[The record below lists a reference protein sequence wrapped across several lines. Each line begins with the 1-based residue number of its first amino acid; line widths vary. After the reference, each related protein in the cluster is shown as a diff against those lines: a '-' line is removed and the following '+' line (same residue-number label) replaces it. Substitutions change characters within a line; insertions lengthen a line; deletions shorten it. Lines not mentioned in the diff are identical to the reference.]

1 MKALVISLFL
11 QTNGIEALRTQAGVM
26 RVDLERQLVQRP
38 EQDEEQILLKDMD
51 NADSLSYSQ
60 LRNLQNFHIRQS
72 FAQVSNKSKKQ
83 AAPVLEIEDI
93 EIEIKGLS
101 NAMETPISDE
111 ENILTSAG
119 EASQIGADATQLVSE
134 FGLADEDVGE
144 DLQL

>member
-1 MKALVISLFL
+1 
-11 QTNGIEALRTQAGVM
+11 
-26 RVDLERQLVQRP
+26 
-38 EQDEEQILLKDMD
+38 MD

-72 FAQVSNKSKKQ
+72 FSQVSDKSKKQ

-93 EIEIKGLS
+93 EIESKGLS

-119 EASQIGADATQLVSE
+119 EAS
-134 FGLADEDVGE
+134 
-144 DLQL
+144 

>member
-38 EQDEEQILLKDMD
+38 EQDEEQILLKDME

-72 FAQVSNKSKKQ
+72 FAQVSNKSKLEAKINT
-83 AAPVLEIEDI
+83 PKVLEIEDI
-93 EIEIKGLS
+93 EIQEQGLS
-101 NAMETPISDE
+101 REYEAPVSD
-111 ENILTSAG
+111 ENILTSV
-119 EASQIGADATQLVSE
+119 D
-134 FGLADEDVGE
+134 
-144 DLQL
+144 